1 MYIIVVVCVCSACV
15 YRVTGSVESLV
26 ISSQVEMRGGDGE
39 KVDVLEDDPVIIN
52 FTLPSVHNDL
62 VYSIVHESQCDFLA
76 HLNA

>member
-1 MYIIVVVCVCSACV
+1 MYIIIVVCVCSACV
-15 YRVTGSVESLV
+15 CRVTGSVESLV

-62 VYSIVHESQCDFLA
+62 VV
-76 HLNA
+76 

>member
-1 MYIIVVVCVCSACV
+1 MC
-15 YRVTGSVESLV
+15 RVTGSVESLV

-62 VYSIVHESQCDFLA
+62 VV
-76 HLNA
+76 